1 MVNHTTPCDFR
12 RNEIIGFF
20 RALSVSVT
28 IVVCSMAPLIS
39 QVFNLDETSQQVTN
53 IYGEI
58 NLGVADTPFGWWDLS
73 PGCSVLM
80 VHRKPNNDSKLF
92 LEYGYGFALPTIITG
107 KVGFGVYVKSNINL
121 SAGVRVFPSHG
132 YLRLGIPLKTKQG
145 MAEMAFSI
153 EKSGREINPTFRSLS
168 FGSDRM
174 LTVGLCMDI
183 F

>member
-1 MVNHTTPCDFR
+1 MVKLTTPCNFR

-28 IVVCSMAPLIS
+28 FIVCSMAPLIS
-39 QVFNLDETSQQVTN
+39 QVFNLDEESRQVNN

-58 NLGVADTPFGWWDLS
+58 NLGVADTPFGWWNVS
-73 PGCSVLM
+73 PGVSVLM
-80 VHRKPNNDSKLF
+80 VHRKQNKDCKLF
-92 LEYGYGFALPTIITG
+92 LEYGYGLALPTIITG
-107 KVGFGVYVKSNINL
+107 KVGFGVYGKSNTNL

-145 MAEMAFSI
+145 MAELGFSI
-153 EKSGREINPTFRSLS
+153 EKSGREINPTFRALS

-183 F
+183 L